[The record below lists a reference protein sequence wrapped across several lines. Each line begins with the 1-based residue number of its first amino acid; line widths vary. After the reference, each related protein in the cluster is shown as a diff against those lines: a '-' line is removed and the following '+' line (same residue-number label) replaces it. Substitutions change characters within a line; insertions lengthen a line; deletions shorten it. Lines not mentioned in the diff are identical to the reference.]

1 MNPKIYYDIK
11 NKYPDV
17 RIIAVSKYTSDENIK
32 TLFSLGHKEFAE
44 NKVQDLLRKKEE
56 ISKEISWHF
65 IGNLQKNKI
74 NNLIKSKPSLWQSCT
89 DFTLANE
96 VNKRLNYKLDCLL
109 QINSSCEVN
118 KSGINTQQALD
129 EYLKIKNECNN
140 LNLIGFMCIGAI
152 DKNYTQK
159 SFEDCYKIYDKA
171 KKYGAK
177 ICSMGMSSD
186 YELAIKCGS
195 NMIRLGT
202 ILFK

>member
-1 MNPKIYYDIK
+1 MNKELYFNIK
-11 NKYPDV
+11 DKYPNV

-32 TLFSLGHKEFAE
+32 ELFSLGHKEFAE

-56 ISKEISWHF
+56 LSKEISWHF

-74 NNLIKSKPSLWQSCT
+74 NHLIKTKPILWQSCT
-89 DFTLANE
+89 SFALAHE
-96 VNKRLNYKLDCLL
+96 VDKRLDYKLDCLL
-109 QINSSCEVN
+109 QINSSCEDS
-118 KSGINTQQALD
+118 KSGISTQQALD
-129 EYLKIKNECNN
+129 EYLKIQNECNN
-140 LNLIGFMCIGAI
+140 LNLIGIMCIGAI
-152 DKNYTQK
+152 DEKYTQK
-159 SFEDCYKIYDKA
+159 SFEDCYKIYEEV

-195 NMIRLGT
+195 NMIRLGS